1 MNETGPREKEALP
14 KSPSHGRYK
23 RVIFSEKRKRFGSGE
38 KSNYINH
45 YMKGMQNVKM
55 PRVYR
60 RGILHRCDHSVRWV
74 ADHGWPVGECQRFSP
89 VLINR
94 RVYFLFAGTFLGA
107 IYPPAWLQ
115 PFLIRFFWMQPG
127 TPPFHQWLLGR
138 FCVSSWRVW
147 PSGAGQW
154 LPANRV
160 ESGPDRGCSRPGN
173 ASAGHKLSRDATM
186 KWRWPHGLW
195 EIR

>member
-23 RVIFSEKRKRFGSGE
+23 TVIFSEKRKRFGSGE

-74 ADHGWPVGECQRFSP
+74 ADHGWQVGECQRFSP

-107 IYPPAWLQ
+107 
-115 PFLIRFFWMQPG
+115 RD
-127 TPPFHQWLLGR
+127 
-138 FCVSSWRVW
+138 
-147 PSGAGQW
+147 
-154 LPANRV
+154 LPAGLV
-160 ESGPDRGCSRPGN
+160 AAFFDTIF
-173 ASAGHKLSRDATM
+173 LDATGDTAFPPVAFGEVL
-186 KWRWPHGLW
+186 RFVLAGLAIW
-195 EIR
+195 GRPMASCKSS